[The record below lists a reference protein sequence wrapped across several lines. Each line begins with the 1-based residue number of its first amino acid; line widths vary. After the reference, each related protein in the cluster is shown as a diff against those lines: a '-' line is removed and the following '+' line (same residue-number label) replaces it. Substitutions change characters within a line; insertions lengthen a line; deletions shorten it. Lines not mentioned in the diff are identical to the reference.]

1 MFEFIIANS
10 DENYQQAAR
19 LFEAYAA
26 WLNIDL
32 GFQHFEA
39 ELLQLKKM
47 YAAPDG
53 GIILCKNGDEYIACV
68 GIRKLSDSEGELKR
82 MFVLTKYQGKG
93 IGDELLNQ
101 ALLLAKHCGYDS
113 VKLDTL
119 NTMTPAMKL
128 YEKNGFKQIAAYY
141 HNPIDTAVYFE
152 KKI

>member
-1 MFEFIIANS
+1 MFEFITAHS
-10 DENYQQAAR
+10 DEHYQQAAL

-47 YAAPDG
+47 YAAPHG
-53 GIILCKNGDEYIACV
+53 GIILCKQGDEYIACV
-68 GIRKLSDSEGELKR
+68 GIRKLSDREGELKR
-82 MFVLTKYQGKG
+82 MFVLAKYQGNG

-101 ALLLAKHCGYDS
+101 SLLLAKKCGYDS

-128 YEKNGFKQIAAYY
+128 YEKNGFKQIPAYY
-141 HNPIDTAVYFE
+141 HNPMSTAVYFE
-152 KKI
+152 KNI